1 MLRTIR
7 AQLDHQADLRPDASY
22 LIAPET
28 GRTLSFR
35 ELRDASRRLA
45 AYLESEGIRPGARVA
60 LLLPNGF
67 QTCRLFIGAMYGGY
81 CITPFN
87 LLAQP
92 AQLRYVLEH
101 SDAEIVFVA
110 PDQAERLRQ
119 AATGLARPP
128 RMVVCEVD
136 AREFLPAEFLS
147 PATGGADL
155 REAPGEESDALMM
168 YTSGTTGQP
177 KGVVLSQRAVVSGG
191 QFVSAAHQLGPAD
204 RVMAVLPLYHINGQ
218 VVTATSPLIHGG
230 SLVLPRRFGAT
241 SFWQTAIAHGCT
253 WINLVPTMIAYLLN
267 GPDLA
272 TLGLDASAIR
282 FCRSASAPL
291 PPEQHLAFE
300 KKFGIGII
308 ETMGLTETAAPC
320 FSNPLAPQKRKLGS
334 PGAAF
339 GNEAKIIGRDGT
351 TLPPGAVGEIMV
363 RGANVMTGYYKDP
376 EETAR
381 ALDPDGWLHTGD
393 LGYMDAD
400 GFVFVTGRIKELI
413 IKGGENIAPR
423 EIDEA
428 LLKHPALLE
437 AAAVG
442 IPDKNYGQEI
452 LACVVL
458 KPDQSCSEA
467 ELRAHCET
475 ALGSYK
481 TPKQFRFVA
490 ELPKGPSGK
499 VQRLKLL
506 DLVASS

>member
-7 AQLDHQADLRPDASY
+7 ALVDHQADLRPDAPY

-28 GRTLSFR
+28 GRVLSFG
-35 ELRDASRRLA
+35 ELRAVSLSLA
-45 AYLESEGIRPGARVA
+45 AYLQGEGIRPGAKVA
-60 LLLPNGF
+60 LLMPNGY

-81 CITPFN
+81 CITPLN

-92 AQLRYVLEH
+92 AQLSYVLEH

-110 PDQAERLRQ
+110 PDQVERLQQ
-119 AATGLARPP
+119 AAAGLAKPP
-128 RMVVCEVD
+128 RMVVCDVN
-136 AREFLPAEFLS
+136 AKEFLPPEDAVAGMPAAPAEED
-147 PATGGADL
+147 A
-155 REAPGEESDALMM
+155 ALMM
-168 YTSGTTGQP
+168 YTSGTTGKP
-177 KGVVLSQRAVVSGG
+177 KGVVLSHRAVISGG
-191 QFVSAAHQLGPAD
+191 QFVSAAHELGPAD

-218 VVTATSPLIHGG
+218 VVTAISPLVHGG
-230 SLVLPRRFGAT
+230 SLVLPKRFSAST
-241 SFWQTAIAHGCT
+241 FWQTAIAHGCT
-253 WINLVPTMIAYLLN
+253 WINVVPTMIAYLLN

-291 PPEQHLAFE
+291 PPAQHLAFE
-300 KKFGIGII
+300 RKFGIGII

-320 FSNPLAPQKRKLGS
+320 FSNPLAPGKRKLGS
-334 PGAAF
+334 PGSAW
-339 GNEAKIIGRDGT
+339 GNEAKIIDASGA
-351 TLPPGAVGEIMV
+351 TLPPGTVGEIMV
-363 RGANVMTGYYKDP
+363 RGANVMTCYYKNP
-376 EETAR
+376 LETAR
-381 ALDPDGWLHTGD
+381 TLETNGWLHTGD
-393 LGYMDAD
+393 LGTMDAD

-442 IPDKNYGQEI
+442 IPDDNYGQEI

-458 KPDQSCSEA
+458 RPDQKCSEA
-467 ELRAHCET
+467 ELRAYCET
-475 ALGSYK
+475 ALGTYK
-481 TPKQFRFVA
+481 TPKQFLFVA

-506 DLVASS
+506 DLVEPH